1 MSNRER
7 SFARCARVAL
17 DWLGNDCALCGASCG
32 QEPLCQDCAARL
44 PRLPEHCPR
53 CALPSPGG
61 SLCGS
66 CLADPPH
73 FDETTALWLYEFPCD
88 RLVQA
93 LKYRAWLGLA
103 SFFAQRL
110 ASRWAGTAD
119 LLLPMPLHPERLAYR
134 GFNQALEIARS
145 LAARTGLVL
154 EARAAHRVRDT
165 APQTGLPYEERAKNI
180 RGAFETR
187 VDFSGK
193 AVAVVDD
200 VMTTGATANELA
212 RALKRAGAARVL
224 NLVVARAV
232 LR

>member
-1 MSNRER
+1 MSNRGR
-7 SFARCARVAL
+7 SVGRCARVAL
-17 DWLGNDCALCGASCG
+17 DWLGQDCALCGARCG
-32 QEPLCQDCAARL
+32 SEPLCQECACGL
-44 PRLPEHCPR
+44 PQLPEHCPR
-53 CALPSPGG
+53 CALPSPRG

-66 CLADPPH
+66 CLVNPPH

-110 ASRWAGTAD
+110 ASRANEAAD
-119 LLLPMPLHPERLAYR
+119 LLIPIPLHPDRLAQR
-134 GFNQALEIARS
+134 GFNQALEIARG
-145 LAARTGLVL
+145 LAARTGVILDP
-154 EARAAHRVRDT
+154 RAARRVHNT
-165 APQTGLPYEERAKNI
+165 APQTDLPHEERAKNI

-187 VDFSGK
+187 GDLTGK

-212 RALKRAGAARVL
+212 RVLKRAGAARVH

>member
-7 SFARCARVAL
+7 SLAGYAL
-17 DWLGNDCALCGASCG
+17 AALEWLGHDCALCGARG
-32 QEPLCQDCAARL
+32 GLELLCEGCAAGL
-44 PRLPEHCPR
+44 PELPEHCPR
-53 CALPSPGG
+53 CALPSPSG

-66 CLADPPH
+66 CLAAPPH

-103 SFFAQRL
+103 SFFARRL
-110 ASRWAGTAD
+110 APLAPRAVD
-119 LLLPMPLHPERLAYR
+119 LLVPMPLHPERLAQR

-145 LAARTGLVL
+145 LAARTGVAI
-154 EARAAHRVRDT
+154 EPRAVHRARNTV
-165 APQTGLPYEERAKNI
+165 PQTELPYDERAKNI
-180 RGAFETR
+180 RGAFASR
-187 VDFSGK
+187 LDLSGK
-193 AVAVVDD
+193 TIAVVDD
-200 VMTTGATANELA
+200 VMTTGATLNELA
-212 RALKRAGAARVL
+212 MVLKRSGAARVH